1 MSIHKNS
8 TAGELLFDG
17 YEDTL
22 LSMAD
27 MMAKEGDRPMDKFA
41 WFYKVSETS
50 SQSTSGSQSSR
61 QNKFEMWIAS
71 RQLQSSNF
79 IEGGDWVKLVG
90 GWIVDFLRFS
100 HQKGK
105 GKHNSSKSGMILGWQ
120 TCVVNNFASKIKMLS
135 LM

>member
-79 IEGGDWVKLVG
+79 IEGGDWVKLVS
-90 GWIVDFLRFS
+90 GWIVDFLTLTLD
-100 HQKGK
+100 
-105 GKHNSSKSGMILGWQ
+105 NIKSPCTVGPPLFPS
-120 TCVVNNFASKIKMLS
+120 FAI
-135 LM
+135 